1 MEALRCRGRGKLI
14 RMPRRLIWLTIYAVA
29 MAYLESAVV
38 MYLRAIYYPDG
49 FSLPLVI
56 LEPSI
61 AVIEV
66 GREIATVVMLLGV
79 TVLVSA
85 DRWEWFL
92 TFCLSFG
99 IWDVFYYIWLWVFL
113 RWPPSLLTWDVLF
126 LIPVPW
132 VGPVLAPLLVSVAL
146 VVGSLLILRLKM
158 QGMRIRFPALLWLLA
173 VTGGILV
180 FVSFTLD
187 FQIALQQME
196 PPPFRWG
203 LFAAGL
209 TLSVVTVAFGV
220 SRLAFPLNRRA

>member
-1 MEALRCRGRGKLI
+1 MGERDRCP
-14 RMPRRLIWLTIYAVA
+14 PRA
-29 MAYLESAVV
+29 S
-38 MYLRAIYYPDG
+38 
-49 FSLPLVI
+49 
-56 LEPSI
+56 
-61 AVIEV
+61 
-66 GREIATVVMLLGV
+66 REIGLHQRLDFHPCTSLARFVVD
-79 TVLVSA
+79 TAADAADSLVSA

-158 QGMRIRFPALLWLLA
+158 QGMRIRFPALLWILA
-173 VTGGILV
+173 VTGGILIL
-180 FVSFTLD
+180 VSFTLD

-203 LFAAGL
+203 LVAAGL
-209 TLSVVTVAFGV
+209 TLSVVAVAFGV
-220 SRLAFPLNRRA
+220 SRLTFPLNRRA